1 MRTAA
6 GAALFICFMS
16 RHAAGFIPVHG
27 MLHGLLTADNIDRGS
42 MVIASKV
49 RDAFLVF
56 PRSIRISEMD
66 AHTLH
71 RCSKR

>member
-1 MRTAA
+1 MKTAV
-6 GAALFICFMS
+6 GTALFIRFTS

-49 RDAFLVF
+49 RDALLVF
-56 PRSIRISEMD
+56 P
-66 AHTLH
+66 
-71 RCSKR
+71 

>member
-6 GAALFICFMS
+6 GAALLICFMS

-49 RDAFLVF
+49 RGALLVF
-56 PRSIRISEMD
+56 P
-66 AHTLH
+66 
-71 RCSKR
+71 